1 MSLTR
6 RRFTQILASTL
17 FLHHLPSFAQS
28 VKFWASLTLPEA
40 QNITRIVS
48 AGAPADLLLLAVA
61 PEKMVGFSSFDFA
74 RQALIPLPE
83 HIRQLPRLGRLAGRA
98 STLSLEGLMALHPD
112 LVVDCGNTDETWISQ
127 ARQVS
132 EQTQIPWLLLNGK
145 LAQSAEQLTTL
156 GKTLGEEHRAAEQA
170 NLASRFVGEA
180 QAFAASPAANL
191 RFYAARGPR
200 GLETGLKGSLHTEAA
215 ELLGLH
221 NVAQIADRHGL
232 TQVSM
237 ENLLRWQPD
246 IILVQE
252 AVTADFIRRDPLWHG
267 VKAVA
272 EQRILFLS
280 GLPFG
285 WLDAPPEKKIVVEA
299 DTPKEAIAALRA
311 QPDVLQL
318 DKFSPQQATE
328 IAQIAPSLA
337 PHCTLALT
345 GGINLTTL
353 KNYLDCG
360 IRLFITSAPYYAAP
374 ADIKVSLQPAA
385 SI

>member
-74 RQALIPLPE
+74 RQALIPLSE

-132 EQTQIPWLLLNGK
+132 EQTQIPLLLLNGK

-221 NVAQIADRHGL
+221 NVAQIADRQGL

-285 WLDAPPEKKIVVEA
+285 WLDAPP
-299 DTPKEAIAALRA
+299 
-311 QPDVLQL
+311 
-318 DKFSPQQATE
+318 
-328 IAQIAPSLA
+328 
-337 PHCTLALT
+337 
-345 GGINLTTL
+345 GINRLL
-353 KNYLDCG
+353 GLRRLHAWLDPA
-360 IRLFITSAPYYAAP
+360 INRQFKSDMQHYAQLFWHCSLSD
-374 ADIKVSLQPAA
+374 ADYQKLVAT
-385 SI
+385 